1 MNPMKE
7 IKIEK
12 ITLNI
17 GVGEPGD
24 KLDKATKLL
33 QLISGRKPIQTM
45 AKKRIPTWGLR
56 PKLKIACKVTLRGEE
71 AKALLKRL
79 LKAVDNIIPE
89 SKFDT
94 SGNFAFG
101 IEEYI
106 DIPGVEYDVAI
117 GIIGLETAVTL
128 ARPGYRIK
136 RKRIDKSRIPARHRI
151 AKEEAIEY
159 MTKNYNIK
167 TNKEEE

>member
-7 IKIEK
+7 IRIEK

-24 KLDKATKLL
+24 KLDKATRLL

-56 PKLKIACKVTLRGEE
+56 PKLKIACKVTLRGEP
-71 AKALLKRL
+71 AKDLLKRL
-79 LKAVDNIIPE
+79 IKAVNNFIPE
-89 SKFDT
+89 SKFDK
-94 SGNFAFG
+94 SGNFSFG

-106 DIPGVEYDVAI
+106 DIPGIEYDVAI

-128 ARPGYRIK
+128 SRPGYRVK
-136 RKRIDKSRIPARHRI
+136 RKRIDKGKIPGRHKI
-151 AKEEAIEY
+151 AKEEAMEY
-159 MTKNYNIK
+159 MIKNYNIK
-167 TNKEEE
+167 TKKEEE